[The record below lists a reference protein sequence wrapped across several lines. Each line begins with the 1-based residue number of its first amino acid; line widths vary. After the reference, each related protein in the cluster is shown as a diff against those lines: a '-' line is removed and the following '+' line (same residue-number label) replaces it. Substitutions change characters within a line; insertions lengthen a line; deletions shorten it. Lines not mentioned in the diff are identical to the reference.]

1 LPLRHKPTKKGEPL
15 LPLLEIRDVTKRFGG
30 LVALDAVSLDVN
42 EGEILGLIG
51 PNGAGKTTLFNCATG
66 FYRPDLG
73 QIRFEDESLLG
84 LSPHQICLKGIVRTF
99 QIVKAFHTMTVLDS
113 VATGAFARTNNM
125 EQARKKATSA
135 LELVGLS
142 DKKRVPIKGLNI
154 VDRKRL
160 GLGCALAT
168 EPKLMLLDEVAAG
181 LNPVEIDQV
190 TGLLRRIRDLGL
202 TLLVV
207 EHVMKLIMPVADKI
221 VVLHHGKKIAEGKPS
236 DVARDEAV
244 IEAYLGR
251 E

>member
-1 LPLRHKPTKKGEPL
+1 LS
-15 LPLLEIRDVTKRFGG
+15 LLEIRDVTKRFGG
-30 LVALDAVSLDVN
+30 LVALDTVGLDIN

-51 PNGAGKTTLFNCATG
+51 PNGAGKTTLFNCVTG
-66 FYRPDLG
+66 FYRPDSG
-73 QIRFEDESLLG
+73 QIQFKGENLLG
-84 LSPHQICLKGIVRTF
+84 LTPHQICLKGVARTF
-99 QIVKAFHTMTVLDS
+99 QIVKAFHSMTVAES
-113 VATGAFARTNNM
+113 VTTGALARTNYM
-125 EQARKKATSA
+125 EQARKKAASV
-135 LELVGLS
+135 LELVGLA
-142 DKKRVPIKGLNI
+142 DKKSVPIKNLTI

-190 TGLLRRIRDLGL
+190 TDLLRRIRDLGL

-207 EHVMKLIMPVADKI
+207 EHVMKLIMPVADRI

-236 DVARDEAV
+236 DVARNESV